1 MCHISTGV
9 SVIPQLVPPSS
20 SDQNFKM
27 LMSRKVFSEEQ
38 PEENKIRKG
47 RPEESKEKHSTSK
60 QAATSACSLDFHR
73 ETYGAPNLTSH
84 PGSHSCISATHA
96 WARRRLK
103 QSAAPHRFY
112 ARLFLHS
119 DGHTRVP
126 GHGSLCARCLLQI
139 HETGS
144 AVQPGMLAKML
155 SLSLAYALYA
165 CICTRNH
172 GIYHVPSTTLF
183 SVVGST

>member
-1 MCHISTGV
+1 MCHRSTGV

-73 ETYGAPNLTSH
+73 ETYGRPTLPPTPDHTAVSQQLVRGAPE
-84 PGSHSCISATHA
+84 
-96 WARRRLK
+96 
-103 QSAAPHRFY
+103 
-112 ARLFLHS
+112 
-119 DGHTRVP
+119 D
-126 GHGSLCARCLLQI
+126 
-139 HETGS
+139 
-144 AVQPGMLAKML
+144 
-155 SLSLAYALYA
+155 
-165 CICTRNH
+165 
-172 GIYHVPSTTLF
+172 
-183 SVVGST
+183 